1 MEKQHS
7 YAIDHAKCIG
17 IILVLFGH
25 FPNNI
30 INVLLPYTFHMP
42 LFFFIGGL
50 LFNPYK
56 NAKKF
61 YNGIAVKY
69 LLYIS
74 LAYIFLGVSAKSLHN
89 LFNTSDMNV
98 FGDGVI
104 STVRL
109 AVENNFHNN
118 MFYIIGWFLFSY
130 MILMAIAMPVIRLLS
145 MPGRFVNTEI
155 LIILFGLVVGYFAI
169 TYISPEYK
177 ASKEF
182 YLNTASQVMVGLMF
196 FCIGYS
202 SKEIIWNILNPYIA
216 FALFLL
222 VYVLRQY
229 GMITT
234 TYVSWSTYNDGFY
247 MSLLSAMCGIY
258 ITMFFSSMLA
268 KYGDLN
274 LSRYIGVNSKSI
286 MTFHML
292 SFTLI
297 DVAISYFG
305 YFKINGSNIMQH
317 YISPF
322 SFPLYLVLSIVISI
336 CIGKFLSFI
345 TFRRFS

>member
-56 NAKKF
+56 DVKIF
-61 YNGIAVKY
+61 YKGIAVKY

-74 LAYIFLGVSAKSLHN
+74 LAYIFLGCSAKLLHA

-98 FGDGVI
+98 FGDGFI

-118 MFYIIGWFLFSY
+118 LFYIIGWFLFSY
-130 MILMAIAMPVIRLLS
+130 MLLLAIAMPVIRLLA
-145 MPGRFVNTEI
+145 MPSRYINTDI
-155 LIILFGLVVGYFAI
+155 LIIIFGLVVGYFAI
-169 TYISPEYK
+169 SYVSPEYK

-196 FCIGYS
+196 FCLGYAT
-202 SKEIIWNILNPYIA
+202 KDIIWKILNPYIA

-247 MSLLSAMCGIY
+247 MSLLSALCGIY
-258 ITMFFSSMLA
+258 ITMLFSNMLA
-268 KYGDLN
+268 KYGDLS
-274 LSRYIGVNSKSI
+274 LSRQIGINSKSI

-297 DVAISYFG
+297 DIAFSYAG
-305 YFKINGSNIMQH
+305 YYKINANNIMQH
-317 YISPF
+317 YVSPF
-322 SFPLYLVLSIVISI
+322 SFPLYMVISI
-336 CIGKFLSFI
+336 IMSMSIGKFLSFI